1 MLTKNSKIVLYH
13 LYNEYRIRRSNGLSR
28 SVSKDFGSSEEV
40 QELLFPDWSVDDVE
54 DCMCELEENGY
65 LETHCSSGIIYQS
78 NLTNGAIARMENQA
92 KETFLNVA
100 SFLAQFIP

>member
-13 LYNEYRIRRSNGLSR
+13 LYNEYRLRRSNGLSR
-28 SVSKDFGSSEEV
+28 SVAKDFGSSEEV
-40 QELLFPDWSVDDVE
+40 RELLFPDWSVDDVE
-54 DCMCELEENGY
+54 DCMCELKENGY
-65 LETHCSSGIIYQS
+65 LEVARSSGIVYQS
-78 NLTNGAIARMENQA
+78 SLTNGAIARMENQA

>member
-1 MLTKNSKIVLYH
+1 
-13 LYNEYRIRRSNGLSR
+13 
-28 SVSKDFGSSEEV
+28 
-40 QELLFPDWSVDDVE
+40 
-54 DCMCELEENGY
+54 MCELEENGY